1 MPLQAITNVRIKTI
15 TGPEIKRGVVLLEGG
30 KIKAVAENLSIP
42 SEAEVI
48 AGRGWLLTPGIIDAH
63 CHLGIGEEGIGF
75 EGEDYNEMTDPVT
88 PHLRVIDGI
97 NPEEMGMLDAARN
110 GITAV
115 CLAPGSANVI
125 GGQVAVVKTYG
136 TVVDQMV
143 MRFPAGLK
151 VAFGENPKRIYHNQK
166 KMPMTRMGTAALL
179 REGLVKAE
187 NYQRKRA
194 QAELDPEKYEE
205 RDLRWEALVPVLR
218 REIPLR
224 AHAHRADD
232 ILTAIRIA
240 EEFGVE
246 IVIEHCT
253 EGHKIA
259 EILAEKGIPAVVG
272 PSLSTRVKYELREKT
287 FATAGILARAGVRVA
302 LMTDA
307 PVIPIE
313 HLPIAAG
320 LAVRAGLPE
329 EEAWRAL
336 TINPAAILKV
346 DDRLGSIAPGKD
358 ADLVLWDGDPF
369 DTRTWPRIVW
379 IDGRLIQDR
388 RGREPWRQ

>member
-1 MPLQAITNVRIKTI
+1 MLQAITNVRIRTMD
-15 TGPEIKRGVVLLEGG
+15 GPEIRRGVVLFGEG
-30 KIKAVAENLSIP
+30 KIKAVAEHLAIP
-42 SEAEVI
+42 SEAAI
-48 AGRGWLLTPGIIDAH
+48 TPGRGWLLTPGLIDAH

-75 EGEDYNEMTDPVT
+75 EGEDYNEVTDPVT
-88 PHLRVIDGI
+88 PHLRVIDGL
-97 NPEEMGMLDAARN
+97 NPEEMGMADAAAN
-110 GITAV
+110 GVTTICA
-115 CLAPGSANVI
+115 APGSANVI
-125 GGQVAVVKTYG
+125 GGQVAVVKTHG
-136 TVVDQMV
+136 AVVDRMV
-143 MRFPAGLK
+143 VRFPAGLK
-151 VAFGENPKRIYHNQK
+151 VAFGENPKRNYHMQK

-179 REGLVKAE
+179 REALVRAG
-187 NYQRKRA
+187 NYRRKLEEA
-194 QAELDPEKYEE
+194 AKDPAKTED
-205 RDLRWEALVPVLR
+205 RDLRSEALLPVLR
-218 REIPLR
+218 GEMPLR

-259 EILAEKGIPAVVG
+259 EFLADKGISAIVG
-272 PSLSTRVKYELREKT
+272 PSLTTRIKYELREKT
-287 FATAGILARAGVRVA
+287 FATAGVLARAGVRIA

-336 TINPAAILKV
+336 TINPAAILGIQ
-346 DDRLGSIAPGKD
+346 DRVGSITPGKD

-369 DTRTWPRIVW
+369 DTRTWARMVW
-379 IDGRLIQDR
+379 IDGVLVKDR
-388 RGREPWRQ
+388 RGKEPWR

>member
-1 MPLQAITNVRIKTI
+1 MLQAITNVRIKTI
-15 TGPEIKRGVVLLEGG
+15 TGPEIKRGVVLLEDG
-30 KIKAVAENLSIP
+30 KIKALGENLAVP
-42 SEAEVI
+42 AEAKTI
-48 AGRGWLLTPGIIDAH
+48 AGRGWLLTPGLIDAH

-97 NPEEMGMLDAARN
+97 NPEEMGMTDAATN
-110 GITAV
+110 GITTV

-125 GGQVAVVKTYG
+125 GGQVAVVKTHG
-136 TVVDQMV
+136 AVIDRMIL
-143 MRFPAGLK
+143 RFPAGLK
-151 VAFGENPKRIYHNQK
+151 VAFGENPKRVYNSQK
-166 KMPMTRMGTAALL
+166 KTPMTRMGTAALL
-179 REGLVKAE
+179 REALVKAQ
-187 NYQRKRA
+187 NYQRKQKA
-194 QAELDPEKYEE
+194 AEQDREKIED
-205 RDLRWEALVPVLR
+205 RDLRSEALLPVLR

-240 EEFGVE
+240 EEFGVDL
-246 IVIEHCT
+246 VIEHCT

-259 EILAEKGIPAVVG
+259 DILAAKGIPAIVG

-287 FATAGILARAGVRVA
+287 FATAGVLAKAGVRVA

-313 HLPIAAG
+313 HLPLAAG

-336 TINPAAILKV
+336 TINPATILGLA
-346 DDRLGSIAPGKD
+346 DRLGSITPGKD

-369 DTRTWPRIVW
+369 DTRTWPRMVW
-379 IDGRLIQDR
+379 IGGELVRDR
-388 RGREPWRQ
+388 RGSEPWR

>member
-1 MPLQAITNVRIKTI
+1 MLQAITNVRIKTI
-15 TGPEIKRGVVLLEGG
+15 AGPEIKRGVVLLADG
-30 KIKAVAENLSIP
+30 KIKAVAESLAIP
-42 SEAEVI
+42 AEAQTI
-48 AGRGWLLTPGIIDAH
+48 AGRGWLLTPGLIDAH

-75 EGEDYNEMTDPVT
+75 EGEDYNEMTDPIT

-97 NPEEMGMLDAARN
+97 NPEEMGMADAAAN
-110 GITAV
+110 GITTV

-125 GGQVAVVKTYG
+125 GGQVAVVKTRG
-136 TVVDQMV
+136 REIDRMIL
-143 MRFPAGLK
+143 RFPAGLK
-151 VAFGENPKRIYHNQK
+151 AAFGENPKRVYNNQK

-179 REGLVKAE
+179 REALVKAD
-187 NYQRKRA
+187 NYRRKQKA
-194 QAELDPEKYEE
+194 AELDPQKVEE
-205 RDLRWEALVPVLR
+205 RDLRSEALLPVLR

-240 EEFGVE
+240 EEFRLDL
-246 IVIEHCT
+246 IIEHCT

-259 EILAEKGIPAVVG
+259 GVLAAKGIPAIVG
-272 PSLSTRVKYELREKT
+272 PSLATRVKYELREKT
-287 FATAGILARAGVRVA
+287 FATAGVLSKAGVRVA

-313 HLPIAAG
+313 HLPLCAG
-320 LAVRAGLPE
+320 LAVRSGLPE

-336 TINPAAILKV
+336 TINPATILGLA
-346 DDRLGSIAPGKD
+346 DRLGAIEPGKD

-369 DTRTWPRIVW
+369 DTRTWPRMVW
-379 IDGRLIQDR
+379 IDGELVRDR
-388 RGREPWRQ
+388 RGPEPWR